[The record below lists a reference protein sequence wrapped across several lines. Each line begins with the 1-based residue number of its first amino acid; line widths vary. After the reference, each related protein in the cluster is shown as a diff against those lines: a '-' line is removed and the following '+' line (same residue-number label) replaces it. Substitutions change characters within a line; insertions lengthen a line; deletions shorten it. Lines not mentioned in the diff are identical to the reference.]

1 MRKFVPSTKE
11 VALMEPVT
19 EDIKI
24 PAPKLVRRLEGRTT
38 VLNHLALSPD
48 EHRLIGAGEDEE
60 VHMWDVATGT
70 ILRRLDLQKDK
81 GKTSCVAKNGTAW
94 STNGQTV
101 FLADLSGEVISWQ
114 ESRWFWQKP
123 GSENWKTKR
132 VQNTTTGSN
141 GYGGT
146 SIQKFSRVAVS
157 STDLLAATQDNYL
170 WVFRL
175 TKDSRPKLLHR
186 VKANAIKRL
195 AFSPNGNKLA
205 VSSGYAISI
214 FSVSKDEL
222 EKIGPDFKI
231 SGDEI
236 EKIGWLGEDILV
248 SASITGK
255 IGIHSNVENTLYDVR
270 TLIDRL
276 NTFCLVD
283 AETLILSIR
292 KDGKD
297 ELRIVRLPDMK
308 TLYSLK
314 GFQDLRS
321 ILLFGN
327 GRYIITS
334 DSHTQDDTG
343 WMKFSPAIYDFG
355 NPNLGRMPIPL
366 ITELPV

>member
-1 MRKFVPSTKE
+1 MRKFVPFNQE
-11 VALMEPVT
+11 VLTMEPVT

-24 PAPKLVRRLEGRTT
+24 SVPKLIRRLEGRTS

-60 VHMWDVATGT
+60 VHMWDVATGAV
-70 ILRRLDLQKDK
+70 LRRLDLRKDK
-81 GKTSCVAKNGTAW
+81 DRSVQVTKDGIAW
-94 STNGQTV
+94 STNGQAV
-101 FLADLSGEVISWQ
+101 FVATPSGEVRSWQ

-123 GSENWKTKR
+123 GSGKWKTKR
-132 VQNTTTGSN
+132 VQNVTSGHN

-146 SIQKFSRVAVS
+146 AIQKFMTVAMS
-157 STDLLAATQDNYL
+157 SAGFLAATQFSHI
-170 WVFRL
+170 WIFRL
-175 TKDSRPKLLHR
+175 TKDSRPKLLNCYKSSEIR
-186 VKANAIKRL
+186 RFV
-195 AFSPNGNKLA
+195 FSPSGNKLA
-205 VSSGYAISI
+205 ASTRTQLRI
-214 FSVSKDEL
+214 FSVL
-222 EKIGPDFKI
+222 EKELSQIGPDFQI
-231 SGDEI
+231 GSGDI
-236 EKIGWLGEDILV
+236 EKIGWLTEDVLI
-248 SASITGK
+248 SASNGGR
-255 IGIHSNVENTLYDVR
+255 IGIHSNIENNLNDVR
-270 TLIDRL
+270 ADIDRL

-292 KDGKD
+292 KNGKD

-308 TLYSLK
+308 ILYSLK

-327 GRYIITS
+327 GRYMITS